1 MTYDNRKDIRSRSGV
16 PAGTLQARSQC
27 PASICLFKR
36 SGPHGVDQER
46 CRADRAD
53 AILIVDSVFAAEAIY
68 LAEVHPQDLADIV
81 IDNHDFAR
89 PRVLRQRA
97 VSSR

>member
-1 MTYDNRKDIRSRSGV
+1 VSKATTGSS
-16 PAGTLQARSQC
+16 
-27 PASICLFKR
+27 
-36 SGPHGVDQER
+36 
-46 CRADRAD
+46 RAD

-89 PRVLRQRA
+89 PRVLR
-97 VSSR
+97 